1 MFQSDL
7 DIAALRVRI
16 AEKWQ
21 QLSGEP
27 LITGSLEWAYREV
40 LVLIASWA
48 KIDTETAIVAAYAN
62 YQKEIYLLPYG
73 AANRDAIIALAR
85 AYTDVADVNI
95 AQPSSPMNIPVF
107 LLAKTGTPTVG
118 QIAGLEAYLNSS
130 KVKNVCDTYVV
141 AAASQ
146 LLWNF
151 NANITVSGD
160 PIALKT
166 KAMAAVTAYAADKLK
181 LGATIRPTDLT
192 ATIRGITGIIDVAI
206 SAPIANVITTASQ
219 FPKLGTLNITTTI
232 F

>member
-21 QLSGEP
+21 LLSGEP
-27 LITGSLEWAYREV
+27 LTAGSLEWAYREV
-40 LVLIASWA
+40 LILIASWA

-151 NANITVSGD
+151 DANITVSGN
-160 PIALKT
+160 PIALRAQAIAAIT
-166 KAMAAVTAYAADKLK
+166 KYAADKLR
-181 LGATIRPTDLT
+181 LGAIVRPTDLT
-192 ATIRGITGIIDVAI
+192 ATIRGIAGIIDV
-206 SAPIANVITTASQ
+206 STSSPIANISTSANQ
-219 FPKLGTLNITTTI
+219 FPKLGTVNIVTTI

>member
-27 LITGSLEWAYREV
+27 FVTGSLEWAYREV

-48 KIDTETAIVAAYAN
+48 KIDTETAITTAYAN
-62 YQKEIYLLPYG
+62 YKKEIYLLTYG
-73 AANRDAIIALAR
+73 AGNRDAIIALAR
-85 AYTDVADVNI
+85 AYSDVADVNV
-95 AQPSSPMNIPVF
+95 AEPSSPMNIPVF
-107 LLAKTGTPTVG
+107 LLAKTGTPTAG

-151 NANITVSGD
+151 DANITVSGD

-166 KAMAAVTAYAADKLK
+166 KAVAAVTAYAADKLR
-181 LGATIRPTDLT
+181 LAATIRPTDLT
-192 ATIRGITGIIDVAI
+192 ALIRGIVGIVDVTIAT
-206 SAPIANVITTASQ
+206 PIANVITTASQ

>member
-21 QLSGEP
+21 ELSGEP
-27 LITGSLEWAYREV
+27 LAVGSLEWAYREV

-73 AANRDAIIALAR
+73 AGNKDAIIALAR
-85 AYTDVADVNI
+85 AYTDVADINV
-95 AQPSSPMNIPVF
+95 AQPTSPMNIPVF
-107 LLAKTGTPTVG
+107 LLAKTGSPTVG

-130 KVKNVCDTYVV
+130 TIKNICDTYTV

-146 LLWNF
+146 LNWDF
-151 NANITVSGD
+151 DANITVSGD
-160 PIALKT
+160 PIALKEQT
-166 KAMAAVTAYAADKLK
+166 IIAVTNYAAEKLK
-181 LGATIRPTDLT
+181 LAATIRPTDLT
-192 ATIRGITGIIDVAI
+192 ALIRGIAGIVDVGI
-206 SAPIANVITTASQ
+206 SSPIANIITAANQ
-219 FPKLGTLNITTTI
+219 FPKLGTVNVSTTI

>member
-21 QLSGEP
+21 ELSGEP
-27 LITGSLEWAYREV
+27 LTTGSLEWAYREV

-73 AANRDAIIALAR
+73 AGNKDAIIALAR
-85 AYTDVADVNI
+85 AYVDVADVNV
-95 AQPSSPMNIPVF
+95 AQPSSPMNIPVY

-130 KVKNVCDTYVV
+130 KIKNVCDTYFVF
-141 AAASQ
+141 AASQ
-146 LLWNF
+146 LVWNF
-151 NANITVSGD
+151 DANITVSGD

-166 KAMAAVTAYAADKLK
+166 QATVAVTNYAASKLK
-181 LGATIRPTDLT
+181 LGETIRPTDLT
-192 ATIRGITGIIDVAI
+192 ALIRGIVGIIDVALA
-206 SAPIANVITTASQ
+206 APIANVITTANQ